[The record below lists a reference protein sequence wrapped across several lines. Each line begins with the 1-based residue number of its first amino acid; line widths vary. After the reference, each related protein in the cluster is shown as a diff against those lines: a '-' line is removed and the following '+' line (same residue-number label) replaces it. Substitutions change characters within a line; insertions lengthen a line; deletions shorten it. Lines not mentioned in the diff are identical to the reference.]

1 LLEHA
6 VSRLTLSARAFDR
19 VLRVSRTIADLA
31 QSEAVSVEHLGEA
44 LQFRGN
50 R

>member
-1 LLEHA
+1 

-31 QSEAVSVEHLGEA
+31 QSEAISVEHLAEA